1 MPPTKI
7 VIYQESKD
15 NVPLNDWLATL
26 PDAVRVRCDAKME
39 QLAELQREPTDDAVT
54 IIHRRYIEGNPEL
67 EAYLIEERE
76 RLLLAGRIYDL
87 RVNAGM
93 SHAELAKKIGV
104 PTSTIVRL
112 EDTDYDRHS
121 LPLLRK
127 IAAFGMRLEL
137 NIVPMT
143 KKEVRTTPPL
153 KPHDQ
158 S

>member
-1 MPPTKI
+1 MASTVLKQLRRSAKRPVVADHDEILDEIIKNPKT
-7 VIYQESKD
+7 
-15 NVPLNDWLATL
+15 
-26 PDAVRVRCDAKME
+26 DAVAIMKKWFSR
-39 QLAELQREPTDDAVT
+39 
-54 IIHRRYIEGNPEL
+54 PES

-112 EDTDYDRHS
+112 EDTDYERHS

-127 IAAFGMRLEL
+127 IAAAFGMRLEL

-143 KKEVRTTPPL
+143 KKEVRTSPPL
-153 KPHDQ
+153 KPHD
-158 S
+158 

>member
-1 MPPTKI
+1 MASTVLKQKTSRSSKRQAATKRQ
-7 VIYQESKD
+7 VEVKRDEPQ
-15 NVPLNDWLATL
+15 
-26 PDAVRVRCDAKME
+26 RV
-39 QLAELQREPTDDAVT
+39 PTDDAVT

-93 SHAELAKKIGV
+93 SYAELAKKIGV

-112 EDTDYDRHS
+112 EDTDYERHS

-127 IAAFGMRLEL
+127 IAAAFGMRLEL

-153 KPHDQ
+153 KPHDRKVT
-158 S
+158 